1 MPTFIGFIFKLVLLI
16 ILVYIAF
23 ICSFSFCRIIS
34 MFTDHTATMHLA
46 YLLGGP
52 YCKDGVNGFSVGR
65 IHAAEYM
72 FYRYI
77 LNQSI
82 HTSLL
87 HRSQPGNSKHR
98 CS

>member
-1 MPTFIGFIFKLVLLI
+1 
-16 ILVYIAF
+16 
-23 ICSFSFCRIIS
+23 

-87 HRSQPGNSKHR
+87 HRSHSLEILNISVAKPCFGFCSCTKFREKKHAGHATMCR
-98 CS
+98 DTNCANI

>member
-1 MPTFIGFIFKLVLLI
+1 
-16 ILVYIAF
+16 
-23 ICSFSFCRIIS
+23 

-72 FYRYI
+72 FYRIQLAAPRTSGISESSFFHEGFI
-77 LNQSI
+77 LKLCVGDSI
-82 HTSLL
+82 V
-87 HRSQPGNSKHR
+87 GFGEV
-98 CS
+98 